1 MGRDKATM
9 YHPGPHAGPGPRV
22 TMVEHVV
29 SVLAARCA
37 PVFVVA
43 APRQQLP
50 DLPDARVLRDEVGG
64 VGPLLATGRGLRAAA
79 EAGCDRAFVCAVDM
93 PYLTADLIDELSGH
107 RGVDV
112 VLPWDGRDHYLAGVY
127 RTGLASEA
135 EALVAAGRRSMRALT
150 DAVVTQRVVLG
161 PTRAL
166 VNLNTE
172 ADVRRYAT

>member
-9 YHPGPHAGPGPRV
+9 DHPGPGPRV

-29 SVLAARCA
+29 SVLVTRCA
-37 PVFVVA
+37 PVVVVA
-43 APRQQLP
+43 APGQQLP
-50 DLPDARVLRDEVGG
+50 DLPGARVLRDEVGG

-93 PYLTADLIDELSGH
+93 PYLTVALIDQLSGH

-127 RTGLASEA
+127 RTGLAA
-135 EALVAAGRRSMRALT
+135 DVEALVGAGKRSMRDLT
-150 DAVVTQRVVLG
+150 DSVVTQRVVLG

-172 ADVRRYAT
+172 ADVRHHAT